1 MSACIIDFAA
11 ARQRRAKTNS
21 SRSSGPIMT
30 EKQPDL
36 MQRFR
41 FWTGASGRRYVHTI
55 YTLRDC
61 PELSS
66 GNFILVRREHDG
78 QRTILNIG
86 RLGGNAPTLNLAE
99 IRQRGATLGANE
111 VHVHLLAESSR
122 DSQTIEFD
130 LMSGHFD
137 IQAPNG
143 NVLTH

>member
-1 MSACIIDFAA
+1 
-11 ARQRRAKTNS
+11 
-21 SRSSGPIMT
+21 MT